1 VINRQAYLDLSKVVE
16 AMVVVPALPIGEV
29 KSIVLRNGLELFRSE
44 DDVEP
49 SRMEPL
55 SGTTT
60 EKSWNWTEPARPR
73 LHCDS
78 ILHPTY
84 DRAFVLCPLNSHLHR
99 KAATMLLRLRNV
111 PRVLVLLV
119 LIQTMSS
126 AAHAASCTTQ
136 SQMTAPQ
143 RDDLTSSARTLLT
156 EMQTGNIQ
164 AMQAN
169 TIPAVAADF
178 SGIAASVQNLKP
190 LLQNASF
197 TVNNIYI
204 LDASTESVGAPRTD
218 FFCGQPVVTLN
229 FSDLPAG
236 TYALAI
242 GHATGVPQPQ
252 QISLILA
259 KLPQDKWMLAGLFS
273 KSMVLV
279 GHDGIWYW
287 SSARKYAEQNMNWD
301 AWFYYRAAS
310 YLLNPLDMLSSL
322 NLERF
327 NMKPTG

>member
-1 VINRQAYLDLSKVVE
+1 
-16 AMVVVPALPIGEV
+16 
-29 KSIVLRNGLELFRSE
+29 
-44 DDVEP
+44 
-49 SRMEPL
+49 
-55 SGTTT
+55 
-60 EKSWNWTEPARPR
+60 
-73 LHCDS
+73 
-78 ILHPTY
+78 
-84 DRAFVLCPLNSHLHR
+84 
-99 KAATMLLRLRNV
+99 
-111 PRVLVLLV
+111 
-119 LIQTMSS
+119 
-126 AAHAASCTTQ
+126 
-136 SQMTAPQ
+136 MTAPQ

-322 NLERF
+322 NLEKIQHEADRV
-327 NMKPTG
+327 KPTNLPGSTPVTLAAHGANYSVAGIDTTTTFGALDLDVHYTPDPTQASQLRDPPTARKQVMDVMSVLLEQHPELHKAFHGIWVHADQGAVSLFALELPMNGVGPTANNSQATPR